1 MDPEG
6 ASTLIKSDG
15 TFPDILAPFVP
26 TPQDVVDRMLELAGV
41 TSADLVY
48 DLGCGDG
55 RILISAARKY
65 GARGLGVD
73 MEPYRVTESQN
84 NAKSAGVEH
93 LLTFKLQDAM
103 TVDLSPANV
112 ITLYLVEWS
121 TVRLQQRILRYA
133 QAGSRI
139 VSHSFGMDSWTP
151 EMVEKFVDTK
161 GEPRTL
167 YLWIV
172 PERS

>member
-1 MDPEG
+1 MDPEW
-6 ASTLIKSDG
+6 ARTLIKSDG

-65 GARGLGVD
+65 GARGFGVD

-103 TVDLSPANV
+103 TVDLSPATV
-112 ITLYLVEWS
+112 VMLYLVEWS
-121 TVRLQQRILRYA
+121 TVKLQQRILRHA
-133 QAGSRI
+133 QADSRI
-139 VSHSFGMDSWTP
+139 VSHSFGMHSWTP
-151 EMVEKFVDTK
+151 EVVEKFVDAQ
-161 GEPRTL
+161 GETHTL
-167 YLWIV
+167 YLWIG
-172 PERS
+172 PQRN

>member
-1 MDPEG
+1 MRTCYTGGHE
-6 ASTLIKSDG
+6 
-15 TFPDILAPFVP
+15 
-26 TPQDVVDRMLELAGV
+26 DRIRSQ
-41 TSADLVY
+41 TSCACRLVY

-65 GARGLGVD
+65 GARGFGVD

-93 LLTFKLQDAM
+93 LVTFKLQDAM
-103 TVDLSPANV
+103 TVGLSPATV
-112 ITLYLVEWS
+112 VTLYLVEWS
-121 TVRLQQRILRYA
+121 TVRLQQRILRHA

-151 EMVEKFVDTK
+151 EIVEKFVDAK
-161 GEPRTL
+161 GETRTL